1 MDEFLVFVIIGAT
14 LFAGLLGFS
23 IGKSTVRT
31 NLTEMCKNS
40 EDMIIKRDFADLKI
54 SCEVV
59 KCVGRCGY

>member
-14 LFAGLLGFS
+14 LFAGLLGFG

-31 NLTEMCKNS
+31 NLIEMCKNS

-59 KCVGRCGY
+59 K